1 MTNVKLSEKQKEVMN
16 PKNGIGKW
24 LIEYFRIREQ
34 IDEVQARKIACV
46 KKNKFEFAAAFRDK
60 EKLLWRKYK
69 NLRAKIVSNI
79 PTPPI
84 KSKNEP
90 LK

>member
-1 MTNVKLSEKQKEVMN
+1 MTKVKLSEKQKEVMD
-16 PKNGIGKW
+16 PQNGIGKW

-34 IDEVQARKIACV
+34 IDEVQARKIDCV

-69 NLRAKIVSNI
+69 SLHAKITANI
-79 PTPPI
+79 PN
-84 KSKNEP
+84 KE
-90 LK
+90 